1 MADVTI
7 RLVSNPKT
15 GKRDIFID
23 YESEEDAL
31 PFEHE
36 KDHRDV
42 VEKLLGQGILDEDD
56 LGNVVVGRVKPERPR
71 REDIVQEEP
80 AKEAETLTD

>member
-15 GKRDIFID
+15 GKRDIYID
-23 YESEEDAL
+23 YDSEEDAL

-36 KDHRDV
+36 EDHRDV
-42 VEKLLGQGILDEDD
+42 VERLLGQGILDPDD
-56 LGNVVVGRVKPERPR
+56 IGQIKVGRVQPEAPN
-71 REDIVQEEP
+71 RESITEGP
-80 AKEAETLTD
+80 AREKQGEQG